1 MDSSSDE
8 SPQYNKRELVYGLD
22 GTEGIHDLLS
32 RMVRKEIPYFIWTIR
47 RDVLD
52 CQMLKKDQVIN
63 HYGKTGGF
71 TTKVGLCLSLRN
83 LPWYTE
89 ANPNSFFPRC
99 YCLGEDDEKRAFT
112 EDYRLTVTTNILKW
126 VVHVNMCDPESLP
139 AEDQKNEGTDEEEK
153 VKLCSMSTKGKSKQY
168 LSSEL
173 ISIACIVCENH
184 LGNLEHNDI
193 DVAVNTSA
201 LLSETEWEN
210 ITQQYYRL
218 INGCATIAN
227 TKEYL
232 LNCQLILN
240 RLKSTNPQLEIEG
253 DRNIWI
259 VKPGAKSRGRGIM
272 CMDKLEDILKLT
284 YGDLMKDSK
293 WVVQKY
299 FERPLLIYNT
309 KFDIRQWFLVTDWN
323 PMTIWFYND
332 CYLRFSTQPFT
343 LKSLESSIHLCN
355 NSIQRNYKNSS
366 ERHPLVPENN
376 MWSSA
381 QFIKYLIKEGYGDIW
396 EDVICPSMKEA
407 IICTMKTAQDTVE
420 TRRGSFEL
428 YGADFLL
435 GENFKPWLI
444 EINSSPTM
452 HPSTPVTANLCR
464 QVQEDTIRVV
474 IDRKYDKN
482 CDTGKFE
489 LLCKEPVVEITPYN
503 GTILLVKGSSI
514 RKGKRRR
521 STKKSNKVASSYK
534 GYLPSI
540 QQHKK
545 VNATSVHEKPKQK
558 AKANKKSEQRIN
570 LAKEAYQSSTSSKQ
584 SKRRSQKQCERQWEA
599 VSKVDRTSLA
609 PQHMQID
616 SKAKYKPMP
625 SKTLIL
631 TPEKLLQVKR
641 AEFMDWT
648 RAEPRHLSGMEG
660 AAVTAKKPCLFCRGT
675 FHLDLPCKYCS
686 SFSMQVL

>member
-1 MDSSSDE
+1 CPLQKSIPL
-8 SPQYNKRELVYGLD
+8 PQ
-22 GTEGIHDLLS
+22 
-32 RMVRKEIPYFIWTIR
+32 KEMPKGQF
-47 RDVLD
+47 LM
-52 CQMLKKDQVIN
+52 C
-63 HYGKTGGF
+63 
-71 TTKVGLCLSLRN
+71 
-83 LPWYTE
+83 
-89 ANPNSFFPRC
+89 FF
-99 YCLGEDDEKRAFT
+99 
-112 EDYRLTVTTNILKW
+112 
-126 VVHVNMCDPESLP
+126 
-139 AEDQKNEGTDEEEK
+139 
-153 VKLCSMSTKGKSKQY
+153 
-168 LSSEL
+168 L
-173 ISIACIVCENH
+173 IVS
-184 LGNLEHNDI
+184 
-193 DVAVNTSA
+193 
-201 LLSETEWEN
+201 
-210 ITQQYYRL
+210 
-218 INGCATIAN
+218 GCATIAN

-489 LLCKEPVVEITPYN
+489 LLCKEVPP
-503 GTILLVKGSSI
+503 IL
-514 RKGKRRR
+514 
-521 STKKSNKVASSYK
+521 
-534 GYLPSI
+534 
-540 QQHKK
+540 
-545 VNATSVHEKPKQK
+545 
-558 AKANKKSEQRIN
+558 
-570 LAKEAYQSSTSSKQ
+570 
-584 SKRRSQKQCERQWEA
+584 
-599 VSKVDRTSLA
+599 
-609 PQHMQID
+609 D
-616 SKAKYKPMP
+616 SP
-625 SKTLIL
+625 
-631 TPEKLLQVKR
+631 
-641 AEFMDWT
+641 
-648 RAEPRHLSGMEG
+648 
-660 AAVTAKKPCLFCRGT
+660 TAIP
-675 FHLDLPCKYCS
+675 
-686 SFSMQVL
+686 